1 MADHDPETDFNTE
14 DVESV
19 IKSALVTVFAEATFD
34 SEKIT
39 PWTNQVLEIILVRRR
54 GGAARGAGSAL
65 TRAFP
70 ARTIPLPHPSSFA
83 RAPRRRAS
91 IAWARTTST

>member
-54 GGAARGAGSAL
+54 GRRGA
-65 TRAFP
+65 
-70 ARTIPLPHPSSFA
+70 
-83 RAPRRRAS
+83 RRRLGA
-91 IAWARTTST
+91 